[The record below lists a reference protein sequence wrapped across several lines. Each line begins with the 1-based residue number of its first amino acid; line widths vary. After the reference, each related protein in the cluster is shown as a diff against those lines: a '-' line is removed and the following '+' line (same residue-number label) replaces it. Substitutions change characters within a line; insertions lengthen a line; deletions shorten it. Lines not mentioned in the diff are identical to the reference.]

1 VPEQSSAEVDK
12 KINEVNLTPKKV
24 FDDVIAS
31 APPAKKKEAID
42 TTSKHLHI
50 AERALAKAKAGGE
63 EKVATIALKYE
74 LNAKIV
80 MEAPPAM
87 KLERMEELFNA
98 MAAPNHKECLNNVGD
113 KAFCETVSKLQKAFK
128 EVRAAVAQG
137 KEETIDD
144 VFLINQEFAPTIRAI
159 NQGFGIRF
167 RKKIRF
173 QPNWTN
179 FGKIQMNF
187 GPNSVKFRN
196 VKHKIRFG
204 PHRNGRISPKFRL
217 IRSNRRT
224 LLSTRRT
231 RMEMRRR
238 SRRFLL
244 PTTSVPMRS
253 LQLRPV
259 KSSE

>member
-1 VPEQSSAEVDK
+1 VAKILLLIVLVATITAVEATPPVPEQSSAEVDK
-12 KINEVNLTPKKV
+12 KINEVNLTLKKV

-42 TTSKHLHI
+42 ATSKHLHI

-63 EKVATIALKYE
+63 EKVATVALKYE

-137 KEETIDD
+137 KKEETIDD

-159 NQGFGIRF
+159 NKAYADGDEKAIAAVLATYNQCADAILAAL
-167 RKKIRF
+167 
-173 QPNWTN
+173 PAE
-179 FGKIQMNF
+179 
-187 GPNSVKFRN
+187 KFR
-196 VKHKIRFG
+196 VMQESIAAA
-204 PHRNGRISPKFRL
+204 
-217 IRSNRRT
+217 
-224 LLSTRRT
+224 
-231 RMEMRRR
+231 
-238 SRRFLL
+238 SRA
-244 PTTSVPMRS
+244 
-253 LQLRPV
+253 
-259 KSSE
+259 SSGKA

>member
-1 VPEQSSAEVDK
+1 MAKILLLIVLVATITAVEATPPVPEQSSAEVDK
-12 KINEVNLTPKKV
+12 KINEVNLTLKKV

-63 EKVATIALKYE
+63 EKVATVAMKYE

-128 EVRAAVAQG
+128 EVRAASRKARR
-137 KEETIDD
+137 KPLTM
-144 VFLINQEFAPTIRAI
+144 AI
-159 NQGFGIRF
+159 NKAYADGDEKAIAAVLATYNQCADAILAAL
-167 RKKIRF
+167 
-173 QPNWTN
+173 PAE
-179 FGKIQMNF
+179 
-187 GPNSVKFRN
+187 KFR
-196 VKHKIRFG
+196 VMQESIAAA
-204 PHRNGRISPKFRL
+204 
-217 IRSNRRT
+217 
-224 LLSTRRT
+224 
-231 RMEMRRR
+231 
-238 SRRFLL
+238 SRA
-244 PTTSVPMRS
+244 
-253 LQLRPV
+253 
-259 KSSE
+259 SSGKA